1 MATTLSY
8 GYVKPDTGDTGS
20 VWFPA
25 LEDDITQ
32 LNDHNHD
39 GVNSAPLSG
48 AFLQP
53 GLVQALAANWIL
65 VSSGV
70 YEQTLTVPSS
80 FNIDT
85 SVIYFKRISDNSLI
99 YGEIQKL
106 SSTSFKIFSNTNTI
120 GINVYFK

>member
-8 GYVKPDTGDTGS
+8 GFVRPDTGDTGS

-39 GVNSAPLSG
+39 GINSAPLSG

-53 GLVQALAANWIL
+53 GVVQALAANWVL
-65 VSSGV
+65 VSAGV
-70 YEQTLTVPSS
+70 YEQTLTVPPA

-85 SVIYFKRISDNSLI
+85 SSIYFKLDSDKSI
-99 YGEIQKL
+99 VYGEIQKL
-106 SSTSFKIFSNTNTI
+106 TSTTFKVFSNTNSITL
-120 GINVYFK
+120 NVLFK